1 MWVRWWILLIP
12 PLVIGFT
19 LVAASQFVFLRAS
32 FFEDLGLGRVGDE
45 LILGNYIQFLTD
57 GFYLKMLWVTVK
69 TSALAALSTLVLG
82 FPVAYLIARMRSSW
96 SMILLAGIVVSTF
109 ITIVIKVYGLIVI
122 FSADGLFNRVMLGIG
137 LFDKPFSVFGNE
149 TGVVI
154 GLMHF
159 TLGFGVLLLYSIIQT
174 IPRSLE
180 SAAQIHGANRW
191 RVYYRVIFPLSLPGV
206 TAMLLMV
213 FNMCMGAFTSAALL
227 GGGRVFTLPVMIQ
240 RIVMM
245 DIKYSMGATI
255 AAVLLVSVIVINIL
269 SIYLLRRLR
278 AAHLVMV

>member
-12 PLVIGFT
+12 PLIVGFT
-19 LVAASQFVFLRAS
+19 LVAVSQFVFLRAS

-45 LILGNYIQFLTD
+45 LILGNYVQFLTD
-57 GFYLKMLWVTVK
+57 GFYLKILWVTVK
-69 TSALAALSTLVLG
+69 TSALAALSTLILG

-122 FSADGLFNRVMLGIG
+122 FSADGLFNRTMLAIG

-174 IPRSLE
+174 IPKSLE

-191 RVYYRVIFPLSLPGV
+191 RVYYRIIFPLSLPGV

-255 AAVLLVSVIVINIL
+255 AAVLLVSVILINLL

-278 AAHLVMV
+278 AAHLVVV

>member
-12 PLVIGFT
+12 PLIVGFT

-45 LILGNYIQFLTD
+45 LVIDNYVQFLTD
-57 GFYLKMLWVTVK
+57 GFYLKILWVTVK
-69 TSALAALSTLVLG
+69 TSALAALSTLILG

-96 SMILLAGIVVSTF
+96 SMFLLAGIVVSTF

-122 FSADGLFNRVMLGIG
+122 FSADGLFNRTMLAIG

-174 IPRSLE
+174 IPKSLE

-191 RVYYRVIFPLSLPGV
+191 RVYYRIIFPLSLPGV

-227 GGGRVFTLPVMIQ
+227 GGGLVFTLPVMIQ

-255 AAVLLVSVIVINIL
+255 AAVLLVSVIVINLL

-278 AAHLVMV
+278 AAHLVVV

>member
-12 PLVIGFT
+12 PLVVGFT
-19 LVAASQFVFLRAS
+19 LVAASQFIFLRVS
-32 FFEDLGLGRVGDE
+32 FFQDLGLGRIGDE
-45 LILGNYIQFLTD
+45 VVIENYVRFLTD
-57 GFYLKMLWVTVK
+57 GFYLKILWVTVK
-69 TSALAALSTLVLG
+69 TSALAALSTLILG

-109 ITIVIKVYGLIVI
+109 VTIVIKVYGLIVI
-122 FSADGLFNRVMLGIG
+122 FSADGLFNQTMLKLG

-174 IPRSLE
+174 IPSSLE
-180 SAAQIHGANRW
+180 SAAQIHGASRW

-255 AAVLLVSVIVINIL
+255 AAVLLFSVILINVL

>member
-12 PLVIGFT
+12 PLIVGFT
-19 LVAASQFVFLRAS
+19 LVAVSQFVFLRAS

-45 LILGNYIQFLTD
+45 LILGNYVQFLTD
-57 GFYLKMLWVTVK
+57 GFYLKILWVTVK
-69 TSALAALSTLVLG
+69 TSALAALSTLILG
-82 FPVAYLIARMRSSW
+82 FPVAYMIARMRSGW
-96 SMILLAGIVVSTF
+96 SMILLAGIVISTF

-122 FSADGLFNRVMLGIG
+122 FSADGLFNRTMIAIG

-174 IPRSLE
+174 IPKSLE

-191 RVYYRVIFPLSLPGV
+191 RVYYRIIFPLSLPGIS
-206 TAMLLMV
+206 AMLLMV

-255 AAVLLVSVIVINIL
+255 AAVLLVSVILINLL

-278 AAHLVMV
+278 AAHLVVV

>member
-12 PLVIGFT
+12 PLVVGFT
-19 LVAASQFVFLRAS
+19 LVAASQFVFLRSS

-45 LILGNYIQFLTD
+45 LVAGNYVQFLTD
-57 GFYLKMLWVTVK
+57 GFYLKILWVTVK
-69 TSALAALSTLVLG
+69 TSALAALATLILG

-122 FSADGLFNRVMLGIG
+122 FSADGLFNRTMLAIG

-174 IPRSLE
+174 IPNSLE

-240 RIVMM
+240 RVVMM

-255 AAVLLVSVIVINIL
+255 AAVLLVSVILINIL

-278 AAHLVMV
+278 AAHLVVV

>member
-12 PLVIGFT
+12 PLVVGFT

-57 GFYLKMLWVTVK
+57 GFYLKILWVTVK
-69 TSALAALSTLVLG
+69 TSALAALFTLILG
-82 FPVAYLIARMRSSW
+82 FPVAYLIARMRSKW

-122 FSADGLFNRVMLGIG
+122 FSANGLFNQTMLAIG

-180 SAAQIHGANRW
+180 SAAQIHGASRW

-206 TAMLLMV
+206 TATLLMV

>member
-1 MWVRWWILLIP
+1 MIP
-12 PLVIGFT
+12 PLIIGFT
-19 LVAASQFVFLRAS
+19 LVAASQIVFLRAS

-45 LILGNYIQFLTD
+45 LMLGNYIQFLTD
-57 GFYLKMLWVTVK
+57 GFYLKILWVTVK
-69 TSALAALSTLVLG
+69 TSALAALSTLILG

-122 FSADGLFNRVMLGIG
+122 FSADGLFNQFMLGIG
-137 LFDKPFSVFGNE
+137 IFDKPFSVFGNE

-174 IPRSLE
+174 IPSSLE
-180 SAAQIHGANRW
+180 SAAQIHGASRW
-191 RVYYRVIFPLSLPGV
+191 RVYYRVIIPLSLPGV

>member
-12 PLVIGFT
+12 PLVVGFT
-19 LVAASQFVFLRAS
+19 LVAASQFIFLRVS
-32 FFEDLGLGRVGDE
+32 FYQDLGLGRIGDE
-45 LILGNYIQFLTD
+45 VVIENYVRFLTD
-57 GFYLKMLWVTVK
+57 GFYLKILWVTVK
-69 TSALAALSTLVLG
+69 TSALAALSTLILG

-96 SMILLAGIVVSTF
+96 SMFLLAGIVVSTF
-109 ITIVIKVYGLIVI
+109 VTIVIKVYGLIVI
-122 FSADGLFNRVMLGIG
+122 FSADSLFNQTMLNLGLFN
-137 LFDKPFSVFGNE
+137 KPYSVFGNE

-174 IPRSLE
+174 IPSSLE
-180 SAAQIHGANRW
+180 SAAQIHGASRW
-191 RVYYRVIFPLSLPGV
+191 RVYYRVIIPLSLPGV

-255 AAVLLVSVIVINIL
+255 AAVLLFSVIVINIL

>member
-1 MWVRWWILLIP
+1 MWVRWWTLLIP
-12 PLVIGFT
+12 PLIVGFT

-45 LILGNYIQFLTD
+45 LILGNYVQFLTD
-57 GFYLKMLWVTVK
+57 GFYLKILWVTVK
-69 TSALAALSTLVLG
+69 TSALAALSTLILG

-122 FSADGLFNRVMLGIG
+122 FSADGLFNRTMLAIG

-174 IPRSLE
+174 IPKSLE

-191 RVYYRVIFPLSLPGV
+191 RVYYRIIFPLSLPGV

-255 AAVLLVSVIVINIL
+255 AAVLLVSVILINLL

-278 AAHLVMV
+278 AAHLVVV

>member
-12 PLVIGFT
+12 PLIVGFA

-32 FFEDLGLGRVGDE
+32 LFEDLGLGRTGDE
-45 LILGNYIQFLTD
+45 LLIDNYVSFLTD
-57 GFYLKMLWVTVK
+57 GFYLRILWVTVK
-69 TSALAALSTLVLG
+69 TSALAALSTLILG

-122 FSADGLFNRVMLGIG
+122 FSADGLFNQTMLGLG
-137 LFDKPFSVFGNE
+137 LFNTPYSVFGNE
-149 TGVVI
+149 SGIVI

-174 IPRSLE
+174 IPSSLE
-180 SAAQIHGANRW
+180 SAAQIHGASRW
-191 RVYYRVIFPLSLPGV
+191 RVYYRVIFPLSLPGI

-227 GGGRVFTLPVMIQ
+227 GGGKVFTLPVMIQ
-240 RIVMM
+240 RSVMM

-255 AAVLLVSVIVINIL
+255 AAVLLVSVIAINIL

>member
-12 PLVIGFT
+12 PLIVGFT

-45 LILGNYIQFLTD
+45 LVIDNYVQFLTD
-57 GFYLKMLWVTVK
+57 GFYLKILWVTVK
-69 TSALAALSTLVLG
+69 TSALAALSTLILG

-122 FSADGLFNRVMLGIG
+122 FSADGLFNRTMLAIG

-174 IPRSLE
+174 IPKSLE

-191 RVYYRVIFPLSLPGV
+191 RVYYRIIFPLSLPGV

-227 GGGRVFTLPVMIQ
+227 GGGLVFTLPVMIQ

-255 AAVLLVSVIVINIL
+255 AAVLLVSVIVINLL

-278 AAHLVMV
+278 AAHLVVV

>member
-12 PLVIGFT
+12 PLIIGFT

-45 LILGNYIQFLTD
+45 LIIGNYVQFLTD
-57 GFYLKMLWVTVK
+57 GFYLKILWVTVK
-69 TSALAALSTLVLG
+69 TSALAALSTLILG

-96 SMILLAGIVVSTF
+96 SMVLLAGIVISTF

-122 FSADGLFNRVMLGIG
+122 FSADGLFNRTMLAIGI
-137 LFDKPFSVFGNE
+137 FDKPFSVFGNE

-174 IPRSLE
+174 IPKSLE

-191 RVYYRVIFPLSLPGV
+191 RVYYRIIFPLSLPGV

-255 AAVLLVSVIVINIL
+255 AAVLLVSVIIINLL

-278 AAHLVMV
+278 AAHLVVV

>member
-12 PLVIGFT
+12 PLLVGFT

-57 GFYLKMLWVTVK
+57 GFYLKILWVTVK
-69 TSALAALSTLVLG
+69 TSALAALATLILG

-96 SMILLAGIVVSTF
+96 AMILLAGIVISTF

-122 FSADGLFNRVMLGIG
+122 FSADGLFNQFMLGIG

-174 IPRSLE
+174 IPSSLE
-180 SAAQIHGANRW
+180 SAAQIHGASRW

>member
-12 PLVIGFT
+12 PLVVGFT
-19 LVAASQFVFLRAS
+19 LVAASQFIFLRVS
-32 FFEDLGLGRVGDE
+32 FFEDLGLGRIGDE
-45 LILGNYIQFLTD
+45 VVIENYVRFLTD
-57 GFYLKMLWVTVK
+57 GFYLKILWVTVK
-69 TSALAALSTLVLG
+69 TSALAALSTLILG

-96 SMILLAGIVVSTF
+96 SMFLLAGIVVSTF
-109 ITIVIKVYGLIVI
+109 VTIVIKVYGLIVI
-122 FSADGLFNRVMLGIG
+122 FSADGLFNQTMLNLG
-137 LFDKPFSVFGNE
+137 LFNKPFSVFGNE

-174 IPRSLE
+174 IPSSLE
-180 SAAQIHGANRW
+180 SAAQIHGASRW
-191 RVYYRVIFPLSLPGV
+191 RVYYRVIIPLSLPGV

-255 AAVLLVSVIVINIL
+255 AAVLLFSVIVINIL

>member
-12 PLVIGFT
+12 PFVISFI
-19 LVAASQFVFLRAS
+19 LVAASQFVFLQSS
-32 FFEDLGLGRVGDE
+32 FFEDLGLGRVGDQLVIE
-45 LILGNYIQFLTD
+45 NYVRFLTD
-57 GFYLKMLWVTVK
+57 SFYLKILWVTVK
-69 TSALAALSTLVLG
+69 TSGLAAFATMILG

-96 SMILLAGIVVSTF
+96 AMVLMAGIVVSTF
-109 ITIVIKVYGLIVI
+109 ITIVIKVYGLIII
-122 FSADGLFNRVMLGIG
+122 FSADGLFNQTLLSLGI
-137 LFDKPFSVFGNE
+137 LSRPYSVFGST

-174 IPRSLE
+174 IPVTLE
-180 SAAQIHGANRW
+180 SAAQIHGASRW
-191 RVYYRVIFPLSLPGV
+191 RVYYRVIFPLALPGV

-240 RIVMM
+240 RTVMM

-255 AAVLLVSVIVINIL
+255 AAVLLVSVILINIV
-269 SIYLLRRLR
+269 SIVLLRRMR

>member
-19 LVAASQFVFLRAS
+19 LVAASQFMFLRAS
-32 FFEDLGLGRVGDE
+32 FFQDLGLGRTGDE
-45 LILGNYIQFLTD
+45 LVIENYVRFLTD
-57 GFYLKMLWVTVK
+57 GFYLKILWVTVK
-69 TSALAALSTLVLG
+69 TSALAALSTLILG
-82 FPVAYLIARMRSSW
+82 FPVAYLITRMRSSW
-96 SMILLAGIVVSTF
+96 SMVLLAGIVVSTF

-122 FSADGLFNRVMLGIG
+122 FAAEGLFNQTMLKIG
-137 LFDKPFSVFGNE
+137 LFDTPYSVFGNE

-174 IPRSLE
+174 IPISLE
-180 SAAQIHGANRW
+180 SAAQIHGASRW
-191 RVYYRVIFPLSLPGV
+191 RVYYRVIFPLALPGV

-240 RIVMM
+240 RIIMM

>member
-12 PLVIGFT
+12 PLIVGFT
-19 LVAASQFVFLRAS
+19 LVAVSQFVFLRAS

-45 LILGNYIQFLTD
+45 LILGNYVQFLTD
-57 GFYLKMLWVTVK
+57 GFYLKILWVTVK
-69 TSALAALSTLVLG
+69 TSALAALSTLILG
-82 FPVAYLIARMRSSW
+82 FPVAYMIARMRSSW
-96 SMILLAGIVVSTF
+96 SMILLAGIVISTF

-122 FSADGLFNRVMLGIG
+122 FSADGLFNRTMIAIG

-174 IPRSLE
+174 IPKSLE

-191 RVYYRVIFPLSLPGV
+191 RVYYRIIFPLSLPGISA
-206 TAMLLMV
+206 TLLMV

-255 AAVLLVSVIVINIL
+255 AAVLLVSVILINLL

-278 AAHLVMV
+278 AAHLVVV

>member
-12 PLVIGFT
+12 PLIVGFT

-45 LILGNYIQFLTD
+45 LVIGNYVQFLTD
-57 GFYLKMLWVTVK
+57 GFYLKILWVTVK
-69 TSALAALSTLVLG
+69 TSALAALSTLILG

-122 FSADGLFNRVMLGIG
+122 FSANGLFNQTMLAIG

-174 IPRSLE
+174 IPKSLE

-191 RVYYRVIFPLSLPGV
+191 RVYYRIIFPLSLPGV

-255 AAVLLVSVIVINIL
+255 AAVLLVSVIVINLL

-278 AAHLVMV
+278 AAHLVVV

>member
-12 PLVIGFT
+12 PLLVGFT

-57 GFYLKMLWVTVK
+57 GFYLKILWVTVK
-69 TSALAALSTLVLG
+69 TSALAALATLMLG

-122 FSADGLFNRVMLGIG
+122 FSADGLFNRFMLGIG

-174 IPRSLE
+174 IPSSLE

-191 RVYYRVIFPLSLPGV
+191 RVYYRVIIPLSLPGV

>member
-12 PLVIGFT
+12 PLIVGFT

-45 LILGNYIQFLTD
+45 LVIGNYVQFLTD
-57 GFYLKMLWVTVK
+57 GFYLKILWVTVK
-69 TSALAALSTLVLG
+69 TSALAALSTLILG

-122 FSADGLFNRVMLGIG
+122 FSADGLFNRTMLAIG

-174 IPRSLE
+174 IPKSLE

-191 RVYYRVIFPLSLPGV
+191 RVYYRIIFPLSLPGV

-227 GGGRVFTLPVMIQ
+227 GGGLVFTLPVMIQ

-255 AAVLLVSVIVINIL
+255 AAVLLVSVIVINLL

-278 AAHLVMV
+278 AAHLVIV

>member
-12 PLVIGFT
+12 PLIVGFT

-45 LILGNYIQFLTD
+45 LVIENYVQFLTD
-57 GFYLKMLWVTVK
+57 GFYLKILWVTVK
-69 TSALAALSTLVLG
+69 TSALAALSTLILG

-96 SMILLAGIVVSTF
+96 SMILLAGIVVATF

-122 FSADGLFNRVMLGIG
+122 FSADGLFNRTMLAIG

-174 IPRSLE
+174 IPKSLE

-191 RVYYRVIFPLSLPGV
+191 RVYYRIIFPLSLPGV

-227 GGGRVFTLPVMIQ
+227 GGGLVFTLPVMIQ

-255 AAVLLVSVIVINIL
+255 AAVLLVSVIVINLL
-269 SIYLLRRLR
+269 SIFLLRRLR
-278 AAHLVMV
+278 AAHLVIV

>member
-19 LVAASQFVFLRAS
+19 LVAASQFMFLRAS
-32 FFEDLGLGRVGDE
+32 FFQDLGLGRTGDE
-45 LILGNYIQFLTD
+45 LVIENYVRFLTD
-57 GFYLKMLWVTVK
+57 GFYLKILWVTVK
-69 TSALAALSTLVLG
+69 TSALAALSTLILG
-82 FPVAYLIARMRSSW
+82 FPVAYLITRMRSSW
-96 SMILLAGIVVSTF
+96 SMVLLAGIVVSTF

-122 FSADGLFNRVMLGIG
+122 FAAEGLFNQTMLKIG
-137 LFDKPFSVFGNE
+137 LFDTPYSVFGNE

-174 IPRSLE
+174 IPISLE
-180 SAAQIHGANRW
+180 SAAQIHGASRW
-191 RVYYRVIFPLSLPGV
+191 RVYYRIIFPLALPGV

-240 RIVMM
+240 RIIMM

>member
-1 MWVRWWILLIP
+1 MWVRWWILLVP
-12 PLVIGFT
+12 PVIVGFT

-45 LILGNYIQFLTD
+45 LIIGNYIQFLTD
-57 GFYLKMLWVTVK
+57 GFYLKILWVTVK
-69 TSALAALSTLVLG
+69 TSALAALSTLILG

-96 SMILLAGIVVSTF
+96 SMILLAGIVVATF

-122 FSADGLFNRVMLGIG
+122 FSAEGLFNRTMLAIG
-137 LFDKPFSVFGNE
+137 LFDKPFTVFGNE

-174 IPRSLE
+174 IPKSLE

-191 RVYYRVIFPLSLPGV
+191 RVYYRIIFPLSLPGV

-255 AAVLLVSVIVINIL
+255 AAVLLVSVIIINL
-269 SIYLLRRLR
+269 LLIYLLRRLR

>member
-12 PLVIGFT
+12 PLIVGFT
-19 LVAASQFVFLRAS
+19 LVAVSQFVFLRAS

-45 LILGNYIQFLTD
+45 LILGNYVQFLTD
-57 GFYLKMLWVTVK
+57 GFYLKILWVTVK
-69 TSALAALSTLVLG
+69 TSALAALSTLILG
-82 FPVAYLIARMRSSW
+82 FPVAYMIARMRSSW
-96 SMILLAGIVVSTF
+96 SMILLAGIVISTF

-122 FSADGLFNRVMLGIG
+122 FSADGLFNRTMLAIG

-174 IPRSLE
+174 IPKSLE

-191 RVYYRVIFPLSLPGV
+191 RVYYRIIFPLSLPGIS
-206 TAMLLMV
+206 AMLLMV

-255 AAVLLVSVIVINIL
+255 AAVLLVSVILINLL
-269 SIYLLRRLR
+269 SIYLMRRLR
-278 AAHLVMV
+278 AAHLVVV